1 MAIRTLLLSLA
12 VLLALPAA
20 APAFQGYVQPVAEG
34 GSIAWGSGDLS
45 VSRAVGEPTEGETA
59 PSPLALRKAVSGARK
74 QLLDMILGVRID
86 SHTTVSAH
94 LSEDADLAARV
105 RGMVQNSP
113 LERPALFADGGEVR
127 VTESLRGKLAELIL
141 PTTVLFQSGIPPK
154 LSTSMEQSLSFE
166 EAEPEHVGTANQGAG
181 GFTGVIVDAR
191 GLKVT
196 PALIPVIYGQD
207 GQGAYGAFLVSRQSA
222 IDKGVA
228 AYADTADPQA
238 LRERVGER
246 PLKVKA
252 LSAYGSWRTD
262 LIISTPMARLV
273 RAVMRSGEAVGN
285 CRLVIV
291 LDPPAKP
298 EESAPAPG
306 LPVPGEDGKTVE
318 EGGNA

>member
-1 MAIRTLLLSLA
+1 LTLA
-12 VLLALPAA
+12 ALLAFPAA
-20 APAFQGYVQPVAEG
+20 APAFQGYVQTVGDG

-45 VSRAVGEPTEGETA
+45 VARVLEQSADGGAA
-59 PSPLALRKAVSGARK
+59 PSPLALRKAVTGARK

-105 RGMVQNSP
+105 RGAVQNSP
-113 LERPALFADGGEVR
+113 LERPAVFADSGEIK

-141 PTTVLFQSGIPPK
+141 PTTIQFQSGIAPK
-154 LSTSMEQSLSFE
+154 MPTSMEQSMSFE
-166 EAEPEHVGTANQGAG
+166 ASEPEHVGSGAGTG

-196 PALIPVIYGQD
+196 PALAPVIYGQD

-228 AYADTADPQA
+228 AYAETTDPQV

-246 PLKVKA
+246 PLTVKA

-273 RAVMRSGEAVGN
+273 RAVMRSGEAVN
-285 CRLVIV
+285 DCRVVIV
-291 LDPPAKP
+291 LDPSTQAEPAMP
-298 EESAPAPG
+298 EPG
-306 LPVPGEDGKTVE
+306 QDVQPVE
-318 EGGNA
+318 EGGRA